1 MNEEEIQAELDK
13 LREKQKKLLSLF
25 IHDKIDRK
33 KAEEV
38 MAVLREKRAVL
49 EAQNS

>member
-1 MNEEEIQAELDK
+1 MTKEEIQAELDK

-33 KAEEV
+33 KAEQI
-38 MAVLREKRAVL
+38 MAVLEQKLRAFEV
-49 EAQNS
+49 